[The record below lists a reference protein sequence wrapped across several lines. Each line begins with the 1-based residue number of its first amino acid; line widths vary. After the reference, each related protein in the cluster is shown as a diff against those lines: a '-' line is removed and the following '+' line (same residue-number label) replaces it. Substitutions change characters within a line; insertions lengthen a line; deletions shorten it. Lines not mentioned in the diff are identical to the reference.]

1 MDEQILFIAE
11 RIKGLREISG
21 TSAETL
27 AKEFGVSDELYLQ
40 YESGN
45 SDIPIGFLS
54 KFARKFGV
62 ELSALLSGE
71 NPRLHVYC
79 VVRKNKGLG
88 IERRRQYKHESLA
101 YNFINKKAEPFMVTI
116 EPRPD
121 DTPMDFNSH
130 AGQEFNY
137 IIEGTMKIIIGGHEI
152 ILNEGDS
159 VYYDSGYKHA
169 MKALNNKAVKMLSVV
184 I

>member
-27 AKEFGVSDELYLQ
+27 AKELEVPSELYLQ
-40 YESGN
+40 YESGR

-54 KFARKFGV
+54 RFARKFGV

-88 IERRRQYKHESLA
+88 IERRKQYKHESLA
-101 YNFINKKAEPFMVTI
+101 YNFVNKKAEPFMVTI
-116 EPRPD
+116 ESQPD
-121 DTPMDFNSH
+121 NTPMDFNYH
-130 AGQEFNY
+130 PGQEFNY
-137 IIEGTMKIIIGGHEI
+137 VIEGTMKIVIGGHEI

-159 VYYDSGYKHA
+159 VYYDSSYKHA
-169 MKALNNKAVKMLSVV
+169 MKALNNKTVKMLAVV